1 MIISCPNCNK
11 KFNIDQSLIPDIG
24 RLLQCSNCMH
34 KWHYIIKQDQYT
46 KKEKIELEKEISV
59 DKRDEIDQNRS
70 DAAQSI
76 KKKNFKKK
84 IIKHKNIKKEINQK
98 NENNEKK
105 NEPIGLLNIIILLLI
120 SIVALLVI
128 LDTFKSELSLYI
140 SFLNPMFD
148 SLYSIVTDIYLFTKD
163 LIR

>member
-46 KKEKIELEKEISV
+46 KKEKIELEKEISA

-84 IIKHKNIKKEINQK
+84 KILKKK
-98 NENNEKK
+98 
-105 NEPIGLLNIIILLLI
+105 
-120 SIVALLVI
+120 
-128 LDTFKSELSLYI
+128 
-140 SFLNPMFD
+140 
-148 SLYSIVTDIYLFTKD
+148 
-163 LIR
+163 